1 METAVYAELWASLQ
15 AWISGGHSFLLYI
28 AMPLFFLPA
37 VLFFSF
43 FFCFPILV
51 KSYLYLW
58 ESYMLVCIIL
68 ADTQVLLDVN
78 TLPPHVAS
86 KTLA

>member
-37 VLFFSF
+37 VLFFS
-43 FFCFPILV
+43 FPILV